1 MKKKKLA
8 LSNDLELPFDSVDG
22 TPGAIW
28 QKYAFLG
35 RTGSGK
41 TYAAK
46 KLAELMLEAGAQI
59 IVIDTVGVWPFLRLG
74 PKPFSL
80 PVLGGLY
87 GDVPLEPT
95 GGAVV
100 ADFVVDTGSSAVLD
114 TSQMIDAEQVR
125 FATAFG
131 ERFFQRKKSSPSPVH
146 LFLEE
151 CQDIVPQNT
160 EGFAGGIQRAVNVF
174 NRIVKVGRNFR
185 IGVSLISQRPQE
197 VNKKALNQTEC
208 LFAFQM
214 SGVQERKAIAAWMAD
229 KGLDVDLV
237 AELPKLAVGQA
248 HVWSPQWLNVS
259 KKIRISKIRSMDA
272 STMPKAK
279 WGGWKMKLPPV
290 DLPALQSRMAETI
303 ERAKAED
310 PKELRAQ
317 IAKLKAELAK
327 KPAATAAPVVVKGIK
342 LGPFEMVV
350 DRRHVEQVVES
361 SEHFEKG
368 LEEFSKTLEMVR
380 RRANGAAA
388 AGRRARATG
397 PAALSKRLA
406 KAPPQPAPVTA
417 RVEHEAVKKFLNGKK
432 DSYRPPYG
440 KNPHKT
446 NGASAG
452 SLPKGE
458 RAIMIAIAQH
468 PNGVTREQLT
478 VLTGYKRSTRDAYLQ
493 RLSTSG
499 HVDAS
504 NGMIEATADGRHAL
518 GSDYQP
524 LPTGHALLEHWLE
537 RLPEGERKI
546 LEVAAGEFPEAVSRD
561 WIGEC
566 TGYKRSTRDAY
577 LQRLETRKLVKVER
591 DGIRLSEE
599 LVG

>member
-1 MKKKKLA
+1 MKKKRLA

-22 TPGAIW
+22 APGAIW

-95 GGAVV
+95 GGVVV

-151 CQDIVPQNT
+151 CQDIVPQNM

-174 NRIVKVGRNFR
+174 NRIVKVGRNFK

-214 SGVQERKAIAAWMAD
+214 SGVHERKAIAAWMAD

-237 AELPKLAVGQA
+237 ATLPKLEVGHA
-248 HVWSPQWLNVS
+248 HVWSPQWLHVS
-259 KKIRISKIRSMDA
+259 KEIRISKIRSMDP
-272 STMPKAK
+272 STMREPKAGK
-279 WGGWKMKLPPV
+279 RVKLSQV

-303 ERAKAED
+303 ERAKSED
-310 PKELRAQ
+310 PRELRAQ
-317 IAKLKAELAK
+317 IAKLKVELTQK
-327 KPAATAAPVVVKGIK
+327 SAATAVATPKRVEVPVVSKDMAARLEKAIDNAKTSAESALGLVDKLKEALAPIRFQTVAPRQPPMPQTRGLYPPPIK
-342 LGPFEMVV
+342 STGDPFRAVRQEM
-350 DRRHVEQVVES
+350 
-361 SEHFEKG
+361 
-368 LEEFSKTLEMVR
+368 KT
-380 RRANGAAA
+380 ANG
-388 AGRRARATG
+388 
-397 PAALSKRLA
+397 
-406 KAPPQPAPVTA
+406 
-417 RVEHEAVKKFLNGKK
+417 
-432 DSYRPPYG
+432 
-440 KNPHKT
+440 
-446 NGASAG
+446 SAQ
-452 SLPKGE
+452 LPKGE

-504 NGMIEATADGRHAL
+504 NGTIEATADGRHAL

-524 LPTGHALLEHWLE
+524 LPTGHALLEHWLG

-546 LEVAAGEFPEAVSRD
+546 LEVAAGLFPDTVSRD
-561 WIGEC
+561 ALGER

-577 LQRLETRKLVKVER
+577 LQRLGTRKLVKVER

>member
-1 MKKKKLA
+1 MKKALA
-8 LSNDLELPFDSVDG
+8 ISSDLQLPFDAVG
-22 TPGAIW
+22 GAPGAVW

-41 TYAAK
+41 SYAAK
-46 KLAELMLEAGAQI
+46 KLAELMLEAGAQV
-59 IVIDTVGVWPFLRLG
+59 IVIDTVGIWAFLRLG
-74 PKPFSL
+74 SRPFSL

-174 NRIVKVGRNFR
+174 NRIVKVGRNFK

-237 AELPKLAVGQA
+237 AELPKLSVGQA

-259 KKIRISKIRSMDA
+259 KKIRISKTRSMDP
-272 STMPKAK
+272 SEMREPKAGK
-279 WGGWKMKLPPV
+279 RVKLSQV

-303 ERAKAED
+303 ERAKADD
-310 PKELRAQ
+310 PRELRAQ
-317 IAKLKAELAK
+317 IVKLKAELAK
-327 KPAATAAPVVVKGIK
+327 KPTAAAVAPKRVEVPVVSKDMAARLEKALDLAKTSTESALGLVDK
-342 LGPFEMVV
+342 LKEAIEPIRFQAAAPPRQLAKHETRGLSPAPIVSSDAPF
-350 DRRHVEQVVES
+350 
-361 SEHFEKG
+361 
-368 LEEFSKTLEMVR
+368 KTVSQK
-380 RRANGAAA
+380 AKPVNGTGAA
-388 AGRRARATG
+388 
-397 PAALSKRLA
+397 P
-406 KAPPQPAPVTA
+406 
-417 RVEHEAVKKFLNGKK
+417 
-432 DSYRPPYG
+432 
-440 KNPHKT
+440 
-446 NGASAG
+446 
-452 SLPKGE
+452 LPKGE

-468 PNGVTREQLT
+468 SGGVTREQLT

-499 HVDAS
+499 HIDAS
-504 NGMIEATADGRHAL
+504 NGMIHATPAGQFTL

-524 LPTGHALLEHWLE
+524 LPTGHALLEHWLG

-546 LEVAAGEFPEAVSRD
+546 LEVTAGEFPDAVSRD
-561 WIGEC
+561 WIGEY

-577 LQRLETRKLVKVER
+577 LQRLGTRKLVKVER
-591 DGIRLSEE
+591 DGVRLSEE
-599 LVG
+599 LVGP

>member
-1 MKKKKLA
+1 MKKKMLA
-8 LSNDLELPFDSVDG
+8 ISDDLELPFDSVG
-22 TPGAIW
+22 SAPGAIW

-59 IVIDTVGVWPFLRLG
+59 VVIDTVGVWPFLRLG

-95 GGAVV
+95 GGVVV

-131 ERFFQRKKSSPSPVH
+131 ERFFQRKKAAPSPVH

-174 NRIVKVGRNFR
+174 NRIVKVGRNFQ

-214 SGVQERKAIAAWMAD
+214 SGVQERKAIAAWMSD

-237 AELPKLAVGQA
+237 ATLPKLAVGHA

-259 KKIRISKIRSMDA
+259 KEIRISKICSLDAASMPQ
-272 STMPKAK
+272 PKL
-279 WGGWKMKLPPV
+279 GGWRAKLSQV

-303 ERAKAED
+303 ERAKADD
-310 PKELRAQ
+310 PKELRKRIVELEKELRTKPVATKIEVQ
-317 IAKLKAELAK
+317 RVEVPVPVDWKRLHRRVIEELKEAIPGLVVAALVDEEAFHKQVTLKRPMPRVSDVPPVETYGVAK
-327 KPAATAAPVVVKGIK
+327 I
-342 LGPFEMVV
+342 
-350 DRRHVEQVVES
+350 Q
-361 SEHFEKG
+361 
-368 LEEFSKTLEMVR
+368 FSK
-380 RRANGAAA
+380 
-388 AGRRARATG
+388 
-397 PAALSKRLA
+397 P
-406 KAPPQPAPVTA
+406 KA
-417 RVEHEAVKKFLNGKK
+417 
-432 DSYRPPYG
+432 
-440 KNPHKT
+440 T
-446 NGASAG
+446 NGASNG
-452 SLPKGE
+452 
-458 RAIMIAIAQH
+458 AIGGGLRRMMIALAQR
-468 PNGVTREQLT
+468 PGLTNRQLGVRAGLSSRSGTFSTYLSRGRSEGWIVDDGDRRTLT
-478 VLTGYKRSTRDAYLQ
+478 DAGL
-493 RLSTSG
+493 
-499 HVDAS
+499 
-504 NGMIEATADGRHAL
+504 HAL
-518 GSDYQP
+518 GRYEP
-524 LPTGHALLEHWLE
+524 
-537 RLPEGERKI
+537 LPEGGDLFRYWLNRLGGGASRMLAALSDNYPSALTNEQLGEAAEINHRSGTFSTYLSKLRT
-546 LEVAAGEFPEAVSRD
+546 LELVEGRGE
-561 WIGEC
+561 
-566 TGYKRSTRDAY
+566 
-577 LQRLETRKLVKVER
+577 L
-591 DGIRLSEE
+591 RLSEE
-599 LVG
+599 LVGG